1 MYVFQCESINLLGL
15 VEKNLRKNHRTRNLT
30 WRIDDG
36 EKLSP
41 SQPLCLLLTRGLSD
55 GSLGV
60 IQTADPE
67 APVVV
72 PTSTPIFVHP
82 PQNVG
87 QTRLAHTSRTQNDDA
102 WADITKVGSLTCFFL
117 TFSL

>member
-1 MYVFQCESINLLGL
+1 MK
-15 VEKNLRKNHRTRNLT
+15 KNLRKNHRTRNLT

-60 IQTADPE
+60 IQTPDPE

-72 PTSTPIFVHP
+72 PTSSPIFVHP

-102 WADITKVGSLTCFFL
+102 WADITKVGSLKHV
-117 TFSL
+117 SS